1 MDSEESKMEDI
12 AIFIA
17 ELFELNMD
25 NTPTI
30 RETITNLAD
39 IFRRRRKFAGTTFT
53 DLKKRHAKF
62 CNAIDFIISNLG
74 DIDASIYDG
83 ELNHFRICTEM
94 AMRVAHGGKRTGE
107 KSKLI
112 RDLISLKEATHI
124 YMESIKQSG
133 TYSRIGRPTN
143 VHKNIGDD
151 YDYSYEFRLLEGIL
165 ADVVGF
171 GKIVSLK
178 KCQELLYRLVELDI
192 DGFKFSGFSD
202 ASLEALVKGH
212 RKRRKALE
220 KS

>member
-1 MDSEESKMEDI
+1 MDSEESKIEDI

-17 ELFELNMD
+17 ELFDLNMA
-25 NTPTI
+25 NVPKA
-30 RETITNLAD
+30 REIIINLAN

-53 DLKKRHAKF
+53 DLKKRHVKF
-62 CNAIDFIISNLG
+62 CNAIDFIISNLE

-94 AMRVAHGGKRTGE
+94 AMRVVHGGKRTGE

-112 RDLISLKEATHI
+112 RDLISLKEATHL
-124 YMESIKQSG
+124 YMESVKRSG
-133 TYSRIGRPTN
+133 TYSKIGRPKN
-143 VHKNIGDD
+143 VRKNIGDD
-151 YDYSYEFRLLEGIL
+151 YNYSYEFRFLEGIL
-165 ADVVGF
+165 SDVVGF
-171 GKIVSLK
+171 EKIVSLR
-178 KCQELLYRLVELDI
+178 KCQELLYRLIELDI
-192 DGFKFSGFSD
+192 NGFKFSGFSD